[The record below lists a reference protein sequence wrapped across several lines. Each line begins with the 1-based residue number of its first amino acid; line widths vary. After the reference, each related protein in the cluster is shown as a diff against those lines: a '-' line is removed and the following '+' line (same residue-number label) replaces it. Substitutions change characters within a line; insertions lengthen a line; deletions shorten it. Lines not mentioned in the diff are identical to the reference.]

1 MKSSLIRKININASF
16 INNYVYFLA
25 NNSSSVRRAGTSRF
39 SSSEDSDDNRF
50 DSRGRSSGAGARGN
64 TSARGVPTSHSSN
77 SFGSYDSASVKIL
90 LFYII

>member
-1 MKSSLIRKININASF
+1 MI
-16 INNYVYFLA
+16 A
-25 NNSSSVRRAGTSRF
+25 NNSSSARRSGTSRI
-39 SSSEDSDDNRF
+39 SSSEDSDDDRY
-50 DSRGRSSGAGARGN
+50 DSRGRSGGGAGARGN